1 MVPEAPT
8 AVPVPASRKETPF
21 RELLVPLDWGVQ
33 VVPPSVE
40 RRMVPKAPTAVPVSA
55 STKETPFRELL
66 VPLDWGVQVAPPSVE
81 RRMVPKS
88 PTAVP
93 VLASTKETPRRVV
106 VVPLDC
112 SVQVVPPSVVRR
124 MVPAAPTVT
133 TVLGSRVAAA
143 QRWFPC
149 GSGFC
154 QNQPDCAKDALV
166 PIPVMPTNKTKTL
179 KTVFISFPSRVARG
193 RSTPGKRK
201 EQPSRHDSEV
211 QRTTS

>member
-1 MVPEAPT
+1 
-8 AVPVPASRKETPF
+8 
-21 RELLVPLDWGVQ
+21 
-33 VVPPSVE
+33 
-40 RRMVPKAPTAVPVSA
+40 MVPKSPTPVPVLA
-55 STKETPFRELL
+55 STKATPRRLL
-66 VPLDWGVQVAPPSVE
+66 VVPLDWGVQVAPPSVVS
-81 RRMVPKS
+81 RMVPAA

-93 VLASTKETPRRVV
+93 VLASTKETPKSQW
-106 VVPLDC
+106 VVPLDWG
-112 SVQVVPPSVVRR
+112 VQVAPPFVVRR
-124 MVPAAPTVT
+124 IVPPAPTAT

-166 PIPVMPTNKTKTL
+166 PIPVMPTNKTKTP

-201 EQPSRHDSEV
+201 EQPSQHDSEV